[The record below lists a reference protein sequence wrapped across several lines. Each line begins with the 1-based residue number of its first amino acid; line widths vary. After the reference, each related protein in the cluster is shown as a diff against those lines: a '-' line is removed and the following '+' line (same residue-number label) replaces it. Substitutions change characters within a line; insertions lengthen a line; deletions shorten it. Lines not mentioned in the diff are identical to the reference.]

1 MLCMDK
7 VSEALRRRGWITLW
21 RQNQTFVF
29 CFLLAYAKFMK
40 WFAMCDRFMVRQG
53 LQLVWTMLLLT
64 HTQLVNTKLHGSQF
78 WTVWVIVLDFEYTI

>member
-53 LQLVWTMLLLT
+53 LQLV
-64 HTQLVNTKLHGSQF
+64 
-78 WTVWVIVLDFEYTI
+78 